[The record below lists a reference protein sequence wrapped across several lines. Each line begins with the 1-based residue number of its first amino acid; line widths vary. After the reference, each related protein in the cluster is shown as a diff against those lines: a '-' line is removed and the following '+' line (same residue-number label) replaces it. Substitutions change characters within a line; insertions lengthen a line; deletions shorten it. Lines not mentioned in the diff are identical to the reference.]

1 MIARMN
7 VVSHR
12 LWLLPIAIFLL
23 VGCAANSPTVPP
35 LATRGV
41 GPLPT
46 IVATG
51 WNAPAREITAAT
63 GAQIQLLG
71 VWTDHQTTVNQVSF
85 SRDGKLVATID
96 ATGSGRVWSLLQ
108 GSLLFRLPAD
118 AGNRTAIFTPASD
131 QLVVVSETGQLTF
144 LDATNGQLLST
155 QRGSGEPF
163 RLASAS
169 VDGTLLAL
177 GGDQGEIQVID
188 LDKRSL
194 RRTLKNGSFGI
205 RRLAIAPDN
214 ATVISVTDD
223 LTMTVWDIATG
234 AVRSQL
240 TGFNAMPRYVLFAP
254 DGRSV
259 IVNAGPAVFVY
270 ETENYTLR
278 YRFTV
283 PELNL
288 DAGFAISP
296 DSQLLVVATTKV
308 AAPVLRLETG
318 ERVTAI
324 PEQQQGG
331 SSYAFAPNGSF
342 LLNTLIDPNA
352 GAFIWQRES
361 LAVNVTQLL
370 GKKFNQSGNGIVAGY
385 WSPDSRA
392 ILLADRSGGIFIW
405 GLPNQP

>member
-7 VVSHR
+7 AVSQR
-12 LWLLPIAIFLL
+12 LWLLPISIILL
-23 VGCAANSPTVPP
+23 VGCASGSPPVIAPP
-35 LATRGV
+35 TRGI
-41 GPLPT
+41 GSLPT
-46 IVATG
+46 IAATG
-51 WNAPAREITAAT
+51 WNPPSREITAGT
-63 GAQIQLLG
+63 GAQIQLVG
-71 VWTDHQTTVNQVSF
+71 VWADHQTTVNQVSF

-96 ATGSGRVWSLLQ
+96 ALGGGRVWSLLQ
-108 GSLLFRLPAD
+108 GTLLFRLPTD
-118 AGNRTAIFTPASD
+118 AGNRTAVFTPASD

-155 QRGSGEPF
+155 QRGSGEAF
-163 RLASAS
+163 RLASVS
-169 VDGTLLAL
+169 PDGTLLAL

-194 RRTLKNGSFGI
+194 RRTLKGGSFGI
-205 RRLAIAPDN
+205 RRLTLAPN
-214 ATVISVTDD
+214 NTTVISVTDD
-223 LTMTVWDIATG
+223 LTMTIWDIATG
-234 AVRSQL
+234 EVRSKL
-240 TGFNAMPRYVLFAP
+240 TGFTTIPRYVLFAP
-254 DGRSV
+254 DGRSL
-259 IVNAGPAVFVY
+259 IVNAGAAVFAY
-270 ETENYTLR
+270 ETENYALR

-283 PELNL
+283 KELNL

-296 DSQLLVVATTKV
+296 DSQLLVIATTNV

-342 LLNTLIDPNA
+342 LLNTLIDPGA

-370 GKKFNQSGNGIVAGY
+370 GKQFNQTGNGIVAGY
-385 WSPDSRA
+385 WSPDSRV
-392 ILLADRSGGIFIW
+392 ILLTDRSGGIFIW